1 MAEEKTEYAFEN
13 VEEEEVESSEDDED
27 AKAFRTRWVGVAN
40 ATSQSFMAQVNV
52 DSSVSG
58 RVAGKY

>member
-1 MAEEKTEYAFEN
+1 MAEAKTEYPFEN
-13 VEEEEVESSEDDED
+13 VEEEEVESAEEDDD
-27 AKAFRTRWVGVAN
+27 GKAFRTKWVGVAN
-40 ATSQSFMAQVNV
+40 ATNQSFMAQVNV